1 MVASRKAA
9 CGSQGDKQSD
19 IVAKFASEICGG
31 SASSS
36 AAVPKVVSSAGFVPS
51 TAATQA
57 EKEKQRDWDR
67 SAILKVNE
75 DDTQVQIYQAY
86 AQNANTNAE
95 GVSSR
100 RGLGAGSEPAG
111 AHCGRG
117 MTFVSA
123 GGAPANTPA
132 GAGGMAFVAAGDG
145 AVAPAAAVAPA
156 PAAAPSAPAGSALPP
171 GWVAAADPTSGYTY
185 YCCQAT
191 GVTQWHPPA
200 PEPPPSAQLPAGWM
214 SALDP
219 SSGRTYYCCQATG
232 VTQWHPPPPNLAA
245 APPVAAGSA
254 AAVAAAPRPS
264 GASVRIRGLPSTMG
278 EAEVRE
284 LFSTCGRIVRV
295 YLDRADYSASQAPKS
310 GVVSFDVLASAE
322 VAVKQMDGTK
332 LRQQTLSVSLAS
344 EHGGRPY

>member
-1 MVASRKAA
+1 MGWRSLRPVALAPPR
-9 CGSQGDKQSD
+9 
-19 IVAKFASEICGG
+19 
-31 SASSS
+31 
-36 AAVPKVVSSAGFVPS
+36 PKER
-51 TAATQA
+51 T
-57 EKEKQRDWDR
+57 
-67 SAILKVNE
+67 
-75 DDTQVQIYQAY
+75 
-86 AQNANTNAE
+86 
-95 GVSSR
+95 
-100 RGLGAGSEPAG
+100 
-111 AHCGRG
+111 
-117 MTFVSA
+117 
-123 GGAPANTPA
+123 
-132 GAGGMAFVAAGDG
+132 
-145 AVAPAAAVAPA
+145 PA
-156 PAAAPSAPAGSALPP
+156 PAAPPAVPAGSTLPR
-171 GWVAAADPTSGYTY
+171 GWVAAADPASGYTYYCCQATGVTQWHPPPPEPTPPPQLPGGWMSALDPNSGRTY